1 MLADLPTLPA
11 VPKALRHDGPVPV
24 LVVQLIR
31 VAIRAVPE
39 IQGPAA
45 AHAAR
50 EIEPRAGRVI
60 PEYAA
65 ERVVDGEVLVEA
77 GGRTVAVVGRGGD
90 EGAAEGAVGDGGAVA
105 PVAGADVGG

>member
-1 MLADLPTLPA
+1 MPADLPTVPPI
-11 VPKALRHDGPVPV
+11 PKALRHDGPIPV
-24 LVVQLIR
+24 LMVHLIR

-45 AHAAR
+45 AHAVR
-50 EIEPRAGRVI
+50 EIEPRAGRV
-60 PEYAA
+60 AA
-65 ERVVDGEVLVEA
+65 QDTAEGIVDREVVVEA
-77 GGRTVAVVGRGGD
+77 GGHAVAVVGRGGD